1 MGKISAFLS
10 PIGNSETKEVI
21 ISSRFKDENGE
32 DVPFV
37 IKALRQDEIDEI
49 TRKCTITK
57 KINGTLQDKL
67 DNLSFARH
75 LIVAGTVE
83 PDFKSTDMCNA
94 YGVLDPLLVPGKLL
108 LAGEYSKLSNAIA
121 QLSGFEDID
130 TYAKN

>member
-57 KINGTLQDKL
+57 KINGTWQDKL
-67 DNLSFARH
+67 DSLSFARH

-94 YGVLDPLLVPGKLL
+94 YGVLDPLLVPGKML